1 MKQTGCDR
9 RIMKVARPPLPAG
22 TNFLG
27 WLIGAGEP
35 RPGRMT
41 MPANIDPGVLTERE
55 KQTLRLMCRG
65 HDAKSI
71 ARSLGLSVHTI
82 NERLRDARRKLAV
95 SSSREAARLLLEA
108 EGGVAAFA
116 TPEILGDDNVGYRQ
130 IGEDPPAPKAD
141 EDDAPVSGAGRMQG
155 RLWILSGVLIMT
167 LSLGLLALAALPQ
180 SAPPSNTPVA
190 AQAVA
195 ETEVT
200 ERARQFLVLLD
211 QARWADAY
219 QQTGAAFR
227 KQNSQKLWTDV
238 SEKVRAP
245 LGTALSRTLISQQN
259 LPAPPDGY
267 EVVKFRTSFP
277 TKPDAVETVSLERAK
292 GGWVVVAV
300 LVE

>member
-1 MKQTGCDR
+1 
-9 RIMKVARPPLPAG
+9 
-22 TNFLG
+22 
-27 WLIGAGEP
+27 
-35 RPGRMT
+35 MT
-41 MPANIDPGVLTERE
+41 MPANIDPGVLTEKE
-55 KQTLRLMCRG
+55 KQTLRLICRG

-82 NERLRDARRKLAV
+82 NERLRDARRKMAV
-95 SSSREAARLLLEA
+95 SSSREAARLLLAA
-108 EGGVAAFA
+108 EGGEAALA
-116 TPEILGDDNVGYRQ
+116 TPNNVGDRQ
-130 IGEDPPAPKAD
+130 IGEDPPAPKAE
-141 EDDAPVSGAGRMQG
+141 EDSAPVSGAGRLQG
-155 RLWILSGVLIMT
+155 RLWTLSGVLIMT

-180 SAPPSNTPVA
+180 SAPPSAAPVA

-245 LGTALSRTLISQQN
+245 LGKALSRTLISQQN

-277 TKPDAVETVSLERAK
+277 SKPDAVETVSLEQAK